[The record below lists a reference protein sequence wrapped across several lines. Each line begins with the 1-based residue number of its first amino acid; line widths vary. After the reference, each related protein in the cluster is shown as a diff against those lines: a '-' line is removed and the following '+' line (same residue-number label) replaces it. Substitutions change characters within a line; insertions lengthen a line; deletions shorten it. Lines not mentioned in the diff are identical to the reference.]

1 MLQKYPF
8 QFNVTFQQEFKKNF
22 EQRRLGRSIVV
33 GQWNTTFSR
42 ISHFNFSLSC
52 VYYHYLFLSSLHTLS
67 LYFVYITI
75 LSLSLSSDHKFAVTH
90 ICTVGL
96 FSFILKHSLSLSL
109 SFNLSSNPIFTHKL
123 TLSISLC
130 LSHTYF
136 VTNNHIISPF

>member
-109 SFNLSSNPIFTHKL
+109 FQSLFKSHLHTQTHSLYL
-123 TLSISLC
+123 TMS
-130 LSHTYF
+130 LSHILC
-136 VTNNHIISPF
+136 HQ

>member
-109 SFNLSSNPIFTHKL
+109 S
-123 TLSISLC
+123 LSISLQIPSSHTNSLS
-130 LSHTYF
+130 LSHYVSLTH
-136 VTNNHIISPF
+136 TLSPITT